1 MRNCRQQS
9 GWLVK
14 ENWLEKQ
21 EKRGKAVSQGRKN
34 MKGVKKII
42 MLAVVMLGMLVGLIF
57 SASSVNKAKAS
68 AAVEEGG
75 SIVLDNNATLTMA
88 GGSISGSS
96 ANNGG
101 AIYIGDGA
109 TFTMNGG
116 TIENCTGTYGGAI
129 YVANGGE
136 CYLMSGSIENCE
148 GTYGGAVYV
157 EEGGYLYIEEGF
169 IITGCGADYSESLGF
184 VRQQDVNRPVTIY
197 PYNNLQGLSEIKA
210 RSNQTLNQVG
220 LPNLTGCSWFKESSY
235 DNRYNLSTYVGAN
248 TNYDDM
254 SMYFTGHNF
263 ANAGS
268 ASSTGCLSFTEECE
282 YGCGTEQT
290 RYYSHDSNR
299 TEYSQTYYSYGS
311 YETVREGTCTEQEY
325 RRRWRD
331 SYDYVYYYCSKC
343 GASRGSSYRDLGGGY
358 VYSYGSKDPS
368 NHTGSQSTTTV
379 TAATCTSTGTSK
391 TTWSCCGASSTSTI
405 AALGHNYRET
415 SREPASGYYYV
426 YTNWVTVSEA
436 TCTEPEKQ
444 QRTALPYYYS
454 NQTCSRCGNT
464 SRSNIS
470 KPKITETQESGS
482 ALGHSLSNGY
492 CPKAKKQT
500 AIRCS
505 RCGAPVKGYYHLWT
519 TSSSGGKTCLYC
531 GIGVGHMFAP
541 TNGEHSHEEDIEIN
555 IERTLQQINTIVDL
569 SNITFESNVN
579 TKVTLVSE
587 KQYMEDALKVNEPSE
602 KAMVILKPPLLRLIL
617 FR

>member
-1 MRNCRQQS
+1 
-9 GWLVK
+9 
-14 ENWLEKQ
+14 
-21 EKRGKAVSQGRKN
+21 
-34 MKGVKKII
+34 MKGIKKII
-42 MLAVVMLGMLVGLIF
+42 SLAVVMLGLIAGLIF
-57 SASSVNKAKAS
+57 SARSVNKAKAS
-68 AAVEEGG
+68 AVANNGG
-75 SIVLDNNATLTMA
+75 SIVVDNNSTFTMD

-116 TIENCTGTYGGAI
+116 SIENCTGTYGGAI
-129 YVANGGE
+129 YVASGGE

-157 EEGGYLYIEEGF
+157 EEGGYLYVEEGF

-210 RSNQTLNQVG
+210 RSNQTLNEVG

-235 DNRYNLSTYVGAN
+235 DNRYNLTTYVGAN

-268 ASSTGCLSFTEECE
+268 ASNTGCSSFTEECE
-282 YGCGTEQT
+282 YGCGAKQT

-311 YETVREGTCTEQEY
+311 YETVTEGTCTEQEY

-343 GASRGSSYRDLGGGY
+343 GASRGSSYRDLGGRY

-368 NHTGSQSTTTV
+368 NHTGSESV
-379 TAATCTSTGTSK
+379 YSSSEATCTVAGSTTYR
-391 TTWSCCGASSTSTI
+391 WSCCGATRTTTSSVDPNNHTGSK
-405 AALGHNYRET
+405 N
-415 SREPASGYYYV
+415 V
-426 YTNWVTVSEA
+426 YSSSEA
-436 TCTEPEKQ
+436 TCTVAGSTTYRWSCCGAT
-444 QRTALPYYYS
+444 RTTTSSVDPNNHTGSKNVYSSSEATCTAAASTTYRWSCCGATETVTTGSALGHKTGICRKATTAS
-454 NQTCSRCGNT
+454 FTTCSRCGK
-464 SRSNIS
+464 R
-470 KPKITETQESGS
+470 
-482 ALGHSLSNGY
+482 
-492 CPKAKKQT
+492 
-500 AIRCS
+500 
-505 RCGAPVKGYYHLWT
+505 VKGFVHVWIT
-519 TSSSGGKTCLYC
+519 NGSWKECKFC
-531 GIGVGHMFAP
+531 GIGSGMITFTGCNNNHC
-541 TNGEHSHEEDIEIN
+541 HEEGCLDIN
-555 IERTLQQINTIVDL
+555 IGNLPQSVSTLADL
-569 SNITFESNVN
+569 SNITYERNIIADI
-579 TKVTLVSE
+579 TLVSE
-587 KQYMEDALKVNEPSE
+587 KQYYTDISQNHSFGKAIVALINKQRNY
-602 KAMVILKPPLLRLIL
+602 I
-617 FR
+617 

>member
-1 MRNCRQQS
+1 M
-9 GWLVK
+9 
-14 ENWLEKQ
+14 
-21 EKRGKAVSQGRKN
+21 SQGRKN
-34 MKGVKKII
+34 MKGIKKII
-42 MLAVVMLGMLVGLIF
+42 SLAVVMLGLIAGLIF

-68 AAVEEGG
+68 AEAENGG
-75 SIVLDNNATLTMA
+75 SIVVDNNSTFTMD

-96 ANNGG
+96 ANKGG

-116 TIENCTGTYGGAI
+116 SIENCTGTYGGAI
-129 YVANGGE
+129 YVASGGE

-235 DNRYNLSTYVGAN
+235 DNRYNLTTYVGAN

-299 TEYSQTYYSYGS
+299 TEYSQTHYSYGS

-379 TAATCTSTGTSK
+379 TEATCTSTGTSR
-391 TTWSCCGASSTSTI
+391 TTWSCCGESSTSTI
-405 AALGHNYRET
+405 AKDTDNHAGAKN
-415 SREPASGYYYV
+415 V
-426 YTNWVTVSEA
+426 YSSSEA
-436 TCTEPEKQ
+436 TCTAAASTTYRWSCCGATETVTTGSALGHKTGFCPKAT
-444 QRTALPYYYS
+444 TAS
-454 NQTCSRCGNT
+454 FTTCSRCGK
-464 SRSNIS
+464 R
-470 KPKITETQESGS
+470 
-482 ALGHSLSNGY
+482 
-492 CPKAKKQT
+492 
-500 AIRCS
+500 
-505 RCGAPVKGYYHLWT
+505 VKGFVHIWIT
-519 TSSSGGKTCLYC
+519 NGSMRECKFC
-531 GIGVGHMFAP
+531 GIGMGHLFAP
-541 TNGEHSHEEDIEIN
+541 SGGEHSHEENIEIS
-555 IERTLQQINTIVDL
+555 IDRSLQQINTIVDL

-587 KQYMEDALKVNEPSE
+587 KQYYTDISQNHSFGKAIVALINKQRNY
-602 KAMVILKPPLLRLIL
+602 I
-617 FR
+617 

>member
-1 MRNCRQQS
+1 
-9 GWLVK
+9 
-14 ENWLEKQ
+14 
-21 EKRGKAVSQGRKN
+21 
-34 MKGVKKII
+34 MKGIKKII

-57 SASSVNKAKAS
+57 SAGREQFAKAS
-68 AAVEEGG
+68 AEAENGG

-116 TIENCTGTYGGAI
+116 SIENCTGVYGGAI
-129 YVANGGE
+129 YVASGGE
-136 CYLMSGSIENCE
+136 CYLMSGRIENCE

-197 PYNNLQGLSEIKA
+197 PYNNLQELSEIKA
-210 RSNQTLNQVG
+210 RSNQTLNEVG
-220 LPNLTGCSWFKESSY
+220 LPDLTGCSWFKESSY

-290 RYYSHDSNR
+290 RYYSHDSNS
-299 TEYSQTYYSYGS
+299 TSNSSTYSSYGS
-311 YETVREGTCTEQEY
+311 YTTVSEATCTSPAQQRRLVTTYHYEY
-325 RRRWRD
+325 D
-331 SYDYVYYYCSKC
+331 SCSKC
-343 GASRGSSYRDLGGGY
+343 GTLMSSGTYVEDNSYYQYRD
-358 VYSYGSKDPS
+358 YGSVDSS

-415 SREPASGYYYV
+415 SREPASGYYYI

-464 SRSNIS
+464 TRSNIS
-470 KPKITETQESGS
+470 RPKITETQESGS
-482 ALGHSLSNGY
+482 ALGHSVSDGY
-492 CPKAKKQT
+492 CPKATKKT
-500 AIRCS
+500 RSPCS
-505 RCGAPVKGYYHLWT
+505 RCGVFVAGYYHLWM
-519 TSSSGGKTCLYC
+519 SNSSGGKTCSYC
-531 GIGVGHMFAP
+531 GISTVIAFAP
-541 TNGEHSHEEDIEIN
+541 SGGEHSHEEDIEIN

-587 KQYMEDALKVNEPSE
+587 EQYMEDALKVNEPSE
-602 KAMVILKPPLLRLIL
+602 KAMVILKSPPLRLIL

>member
-1 MRNCRQQS
+1 M
-9 GWLVK
+9 
-14 ENWLEKQ
+14 
-21 EKRGKAVSQGRKN
+21 SQGRKN

-42 MLAVVMLGMLVGLIF
+42 MLAVVMLGLIAGLIF
-57 SASSVNKAKAS
+57 SAGREQFAKAS
-68 AAVEEGG
+68 AEAENGG

-116 TIENCTGTYGGAI
+116 SIENCTGTYGGAI

-197 PYNNLQGLSEIKA
+197 PYNNLQELGEIKA
-210 RSNQTLNQVG
+210 RSNQTLNEVG
-220 LPNLTGCSWFKESSY
+220 LPDLTGCSWFKESSY
-235 DNRYNLSTYVGAN
+235 DNRYNLTTYVGAN

-268 ASSTGCLSFTEECE
+268 ASDTGCLSFTEECE

-379 TAATCTSTGTSK
+379 TAATCTSTGTSR
-391 TTWSCCGASSTSTI
+391 TTWSCCGKSSTSTI
-405 AALGHNYRET
+405 AALGHT
-415 SREPASGYYYV
+415 SSD
-426 YTNWVTVSEA
+426 
-436 TCTEPEKQ
+436 TCYMSSN
-444 QRTALPYYYS
+444 RGTA
-454 NQTCSRCGNT
+454 TCSRCGT
-464 SRSNIS
+464 
-470 KPKITETQESGS
+470 GYS
-482 ALGHSLSNGY
+482 AYVHLLR
-492 CPKAKKQT
+492 P
-500 AIRCS
+500 IRF
-505 RCGAPVKGYYHLWT
+505 
-519 TSSSGGKTCLYC
+519 SGGTRWTCDFC
-531 GIGVGHMFAP
+531 GRVIRTEYNFADSGNNHNHEQIDANLNIDRGVESLNKIIGTRFNENKWLPV
-541 TNGEHSHEEDIEIN
+541 
-555 IERTLQQINTIVDL
+555 
-569 SNITFESNVN
+569 NITLAVLDHKGKYN
-579 TKVTLVSE
+579 
-587 KQYMEDALKVNEPSE
+587 YMLS
-602 KAMVILKPPLLRLIL
+602 I
-617 FR
+617 F

>member
-1 MRNCRQQS
+1 
-9 GWLVK
+9 
-14 ENWLEKQ
+14 
-21 EKRGKAVSQGRKN
+21 
-34 MKGVKKII
+34 MKGIKKII
-42 MLAVVMLGMLVGLIF
+42 SLAVVMLGLIAGLIF
-57 SASSVNKAKAS
+57 SAGREQFAKAS
-68 AAVEEGG
+68 AEAEQGG

-210 RSNQTLNQVG
+210 RSNQTLNEVG
-220 LPNLTGCSWFKESSY
+220 LPDLTGCSWFKESSY

-290 RYYSHDSNR
+290 RYYSHDSNS
-299 TEYSQTYYSYGS
+299 TSYSNTYTSYGN
-311 YETVREGTCTEQEY
+311 YETVTAGTCTTREY
-325 RRRWRD
+325 RRRYRTA
-331 SYDYVYYYCSKC
+331 YYYVYKNCSKC
-343 GASRGSSYRDLGGGY
+343 GTRMSSTYTDAGSGY
-358 VYSYGSKDPS
+358 VYSYGSLNSS

-379 TAATCTSTGTSK
+379 TAATCTSTGTSRTTWSCCGK
-391 TTWSCCGASSTSTI
+391 SSTSTIAKDPSNHTGSQSTTTVTAATCTRTGTSRTTWSCCGASSTSTI
-405 AALGHNYRET
+405 AALGHT
-415 SREPASGYYYV
+415 SSD
-426 YTNWVTVSEA
+426 
-436 TCTEPEKQ
+436 TCYMSSN
-444 QRTALPYYYS
+444 RGTA
-454 NQTCSRCGNT
+454 TCSRCGT
-464 SRSNIS
+464 
-470 KPKITETQESGS
+470 GYS
-482 ALGHSLSNGY
+482 AYVHLLR
-492 CPKAKKQT
+492 P
-500 AIRCS
+500 IRF
-505 RCGAPVKGYYHLWT
+505 
-519 TSSSGGKTCLYC
+519 SGGTRWTCDFC
-531 GIGVGHMFAP
+531 GRVIRTEYNFADSGNNHNHEQIDANLNIDRGVESLNKIIGTRFNENKWLPV
-541 TNGEHSHEEDIEIN
+541 
-555 IERTLQQINTIVDL
+555 
-569 SNITFESNVN
+569 NITLAVLDHKGKYN
-579 TKVTLVSE
+579 
-587 KQYMEDALKVNEPSE
+587 YMLS
-602 KAMVILKPPLLRLIL
+602 I
-617 FR
+617 F

>member
-1 MRNCRQQS
+1 
-9 GWLVK
+9 
-14 ENWLEKQ
+14 
-21 EKRGKAVSQGRKN
+21 

-68 AAVEEGG
+68 AVANNGG
-75 SIVLDNNATLTMA
+75 SIVVDNNSTFTMD

-96 ANNGG
+96 ANKGG

-116 TIENCTGTYGGAI
+116 SIENCTGVYGGAI
-129 YVANGGE
+129 YVASGGE
-136 CYLMSGSIENCE
+136 CYLMSGRIENCE

-157 EEGGYLYIEEGF
+157 EEGGYLYVEEGF

-210 RSNQTLNQVG
+210 RSNQTLNEVG

-235 DNRYNLSTYVGAN
+235 DNRYNLTTYVGAN

-268 ASSTGCLSFTEECE
+268 ASNTGCSSFTEECE

-311 YETVREGTCTEQEY
+311 YETVTEGTCTEQEY

-368 NHTGSQSTTTV
+368 NHTGSESWYSTS
-379 TAATCTSTGTSK
+379 AATCTAKGSITFRWSCCGTTRTLTVSVDPNNHTGSKNVYSSSEATCTAAASTTYR
-391 TTWSCCGASSTSTI
+391 WSCCGATETVTTGS
-405 AALGHNYRET
+405 ALGHKT
-415 SREPASGYYYV
+415 GFCPKATTASF
-426 YTNWVTVSEA
+426 T
-436 TCTEPEKQ
+436 
-444 QRTALPYYYS
+444 
-454 NQTCSRCGNT
+454 TCSRCGK
-464 SRSNIS
+464 R
-470 KPKITETQESGS
+470 
-482 ALGHSLSNGY
+482 
-492 CPKAKKQT
+492 
-500 AIRCS
+500 
-505 RCGAPVKGYYHLWT
+505 VKGFVHVWIT
-519 TSSSGGKTCLYC
+519 NGSWKECKFC
-531 GIGVGHMFAP
+531 GIGSGHLIAP
-541 TNGEHSHEEDIEIN
+541 TNGEHSHEENIEIS
-555 IERTLQQINTIVDL
+555 IDRSLQQINTIVDL

-587 KQYMEDALKVNEPSE
+587 KQYYTDISQNHSFGKAIVALINKQRNY
-602 KAMVILKPPLLRLIL
+602 I
-617 FR
+617 

>member
-1 MRNCRQQS
+1 
-9 GWLVK
+9 
-14 ENWLEKQ
+14 
-21 EKRGKAVSQGRKN
+21 

-42 MLAVVMLGMLVGLIF
+42 MLAVVMLGLIAGLIF
-57 SASSVNKAKAS
+57 SAGREQFAKAS
-68 AAVEEGG
+68 AEAENGG

-197 PYNNLQGLSEIKA
+197 PYNNLQELGEIKA
-210 RSNQTLNQVG
+210 RSNQTLNEVG
-220 LPNLTGCSWFKESSY
+220 LPDLTGCSWFKESSY
-235 DNRYNLSTYVGAN
+235 DNRYNLTTYVGAN

-268 ASSTGCLSFTEECE
+268 ASDTGCLSFTEECE

-290 RYYSHDSNR
+290 RYYSHDSNS
-299 TEYSQTYYSYGS
+299 TSVSQTKTDYGT
-311 YETVREGTCTEQEY
+311 YTTVSEATCTSPAQQRRLVTTYHYEY
-325 RRRWRD
+325 D
-331 SYDYVYYYCSKC
+331 SCSKC
-343 GASRGSSYRDLGGGY
+343 GTLMSSGTYVEDNSYYQYRD
-358 VYSYGSKDPS
+358 YGSVDSS

-470 KPKITETQESGS
+470 RPKITETQESGS

-492 CPKAKKQT
+492 CPKAKKQSVSS
-500 AIRCS
+500 CS
-505 RCGAPVKGYYHLWT
+505 RCGDLVKGYYHLWRPN
-519 TSSSGGKTCLYC
+519 SSGGKTCSYC
-531 GIGVGHMFAP
+531 GIGSGIITFTGCNNNHC
-541 TNGEHSHEEDIEIN
+541 HEEGCLDIN
-555 IERTLQQINTIVDL
+555 IGNLPQSVSTLADL
-569 SNITFESNVN
+569 SNITYERNIMADI
-579 TKVTLVSE
+579 TLVSE

-602 KAMVILKPPLLRLIL
+602 KAMVILKSPPLRLIL

>member
-1 MRNCRQQS
+1 
-9 GWLVK
+9 
-14 ENWLEKQ
+14 
-21 EKRGKAVSQGRKN
+21 

-42 MLAVVMLGMLVGLIF
+42 MLAVVMLGLIAGLIF
-57 SASSVNKAKAS
+57 SAGREQFAKAS
-68 AAVEEGG
+68 AEAENGG

-210 RSNQTLNQVG
+210 RSNQTLNEVG
-220 LPNLTGCSWFKESSY
+220 LPDLTGCSWFKESSY
-235 DNRYNLSTYVGAN
+235 DNRYNLTTYVGAN

-343 GASRGSSYRDLGGGY
+343 GASRGSSYRDLGGRY

-379 TAATCTSTGTSK
+379 TEATCTSTGTSR
-391 TTWSCCGASSTSTI
+391 TTWSCCGKSSTSTI
-405 AALGHNYRET
+405 AKDPSNHAGSKN
-415 SREPASGYYYV
+415 V
-426 YTNWVTVSEA
+426 YSSSEA
-436 TCTEPEKQ
+436 TCTAAASTTYRWSCCGAEETTTTGSALGHKTGLCPKAT
-444 QRTALPYYYS
+444 TAS
-454 NQTCSRCGNT
+454 FTTCSRCGK
-464 SRSNIS
+464 RV
-470 KPKITETQESGS
+470 
-482 ALGHSLSNGY
+482 
-492 CPKAKKQT
+492 KAYT
-500 AIRCS
+500 
-505 RCGAPVKGYYHLWT
+505 HLWIT
-519 TSSSGGKTCLYC
+519 NGSWKECKFC
-531 GIGVGHMFAP
+531 GIGSGMITFTGCNNNHC
-541 TNGEHSHEEDIEIN
+541 HEEGCLDIN
-555 IERTLQQINTIVDL
+555 IGNLPQSVSTLADL
-569 SNITFESNVN
+569 SNITYERNIIADI
-579 TKVTLVSE
+579 TLVSE
-587 KQYMEDALKVNEPSE
+587 KQYYTDISQNHSFGKAIVALINKQRNY
-602 KAMVILKPPLLRLIL
+602 I
-617 FR
+617 